1 VIVAGRVGIE
11 SSSAKEEIEMPTV
24 EEIIK
29 EQVSL
34 EISCV
39 DRVYLN
45 GYIPCLMQPG
55 QVVNFLRKHLG
66 FQIPSPAVLQRIH
79 DDFVKRVEAFAKA
92 EDIPVVQ
99 FEKGRKKDDV
109 AAWYR
114 ARFKKEEGVVF
125 IGIAQEK
132 AKAWRARKEK
142 KGKWIHFEYSRQS
155 VCVNHYYFYIQDRQ
169 FGPTFIRVCSY
180 APWGMKLCL
189 NGHEWAKCQARRQG
203 LRFESL
209 DNGFLSCTDAEWLQ
223 RICDRLDDGHI
234 QVMWN
239 RWLSRLPLPLGK
251 KDFEA
256 GYYPQL
262 SIWQM
267 EMSLTDVFKRPVQG
281 REFFEQVIRSNLD
294 LGRPDRVQLVFD
306 RRVNRRTPSRYR
318 TRVIEHGVAP
328 SLHVEYKTFRRE
340 AVLQRRTCAPDGNDR
355 QRYLRFGINRGLKN
369 FDRLRT
375 RGKQT
380 NRRLLQAEQVEGG
393 SAFASA
399 TFQALVR
406 PTTTTDGRPAPALKF
421 GDERVLAVFSA
432 VGSFQHLVD
441 GFTNAALRK
450 RVAAL
455 LGVALEQ
462 YTSAQMTYDLR
473 RLAAKGLLRRFRGRH
488 RYLLTESG
496 RRVICTL
503 LKTYRLIVRTS
514 FPSWSAQPVPPHL
527 RDEVTAAFDALDRAF
542 ADLARDAGLRGAA

>member
-1 VIVAGRVGIE
+1 
-11 SSSAKEEIEMPTV
+11 MPTV

-45 GYIPCLMQPG
+45 GYIPSLMQPG

-79 DDFVKRVEAFAKA
+79 NDFVKRVETFAKA
-92 EDIPVVQ
+92 EGIPVVQ
-99 FEKGRKKDDV
+99 FEKGQKKDDV

-169 FGPTFIRVCSY
+169 FGPMFIKVCSY

-203 LRFESL
+203 VGFESL

-223 RICDRLDDGHI
+223 RICDRLDDGRI

-239 RWLSRLPLPLGK
+239 RWLRRLPLPLGQ

-262 SIWQM
+262 SIWQT
-267 EMSLTDVFKRPVQG
+267 EVSLTDVFKRPVQG
-281 REFFEQVIRSNLD
+281 REFFEQVIRGNLD
-294 LGRPDRVQLVFD
+294 LGRPDRVQLVFG

-328 SLHVEYKTFRRE
+328 SLHVEYKHSDVKQYFKE
-340 AVLQRRTCAPDGNDR
+340 GHALRTETTVNDT
-355 QRYLRFGINRGLKN
+355 YDFGINRGLKN
-369 FDRLRT
+369 FERVRT
-375 RGKQT
+375 LGKQI

-393 SAFASA
+393 SAFASE
-399 TFQALVR
+399 TFQALIR

-421 GDERVLAVFSA
+421 GDQRVLAVFSA
-432 VGSFQHLVD
+432 VGSFQHVVD

-455 LGVALEQ
+455 LGVAPEQ
-462 YTSAQMTYDLR
+462 YTSSQMTYDLR

-514 FPSWSAQPVPPHL
+514 FPAWSAQHVPPHL
-527 RDEVTAAFDALDRAF
+527 RDEVTAAFNALDRAF
-542 ADLARDAGLRGAA
+542 ADLARDAGLRVAA